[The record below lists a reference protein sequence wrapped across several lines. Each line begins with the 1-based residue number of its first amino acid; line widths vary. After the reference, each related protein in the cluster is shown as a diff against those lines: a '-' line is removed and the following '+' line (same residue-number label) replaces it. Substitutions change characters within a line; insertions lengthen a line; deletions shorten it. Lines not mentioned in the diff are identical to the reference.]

1 MKFTQEF
8 SGVIDGE
15 IYPRVF
21 APGEDCPPE
30 LLEAA
35 KSVGAVAKAAHP
47 LEHDGDGIPGGSP
60 AGEQATRRRGRK
72 AKGSEQ

>member
-8 SGVIDGE
+8 FGVIEGE

-35 KSVGAVAKAAHP
+35 KSVGAVQSPAKPASKAKAA
-47 LEHDGDGIPGGSP
+47 
-60 AGEQATRRRGRK
+60 K
-72 AKGSEQ
+72 

>member
-1 MKFTQEF
+1 MKFSQEF
-8 SGVIDGE
+8 TGVIAGE

-35 KSVGAVAKAAHP
+35 KSVGAVRTDKVPCQFVATPTLTPDEAKAIIAP
-47 LEHDGDGIPGGSP
+47 K
-60 AGEQATRRRGRK
+60 RGRK
-72 AKGSEQ
+72 AK

>member
-8 SGVIDGE
+8 FGVIDGE

-35 KSVGAVAKAAHP
+35 KSVGAVADEAPRKP
-47 LEHDGDGIPGGSP
+47 
-60 AGEQATRRRGRK
+60 RK
-72 AKGSEQ
+72 AKGE